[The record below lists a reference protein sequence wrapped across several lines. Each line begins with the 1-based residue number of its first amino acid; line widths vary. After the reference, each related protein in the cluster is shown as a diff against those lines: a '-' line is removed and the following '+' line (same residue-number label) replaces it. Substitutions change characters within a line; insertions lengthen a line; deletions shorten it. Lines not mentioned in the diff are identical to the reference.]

1 MTKEVKNMEKM
12 AFEFYKE
19 QGQLTIIVKNPSAD
33 IEKLV
38 TAITGQAAKEL
49 IGLEKPEKVEE
60 SEKQQDE
67 KKEDDHNP
75 EKPPVS
81 KTAADQSQSTEE
93 TQNDIPVNKDQKMQ
107 IQDEKT
113 EPQQESSKKDTEE
126 LKEVIELIHD
136 NNKMKEIGIVE
147 TIKKILPYLG
157 TKEEVKTLY
166 KDYGSNLNEAVK
178 AAPNKITNVFITK
191 MREKYPKN

>member
-1 MTKEVKNMEKM
+1 MEKM

-19 QGQLTIIVKNPSAD
+19 TGQLTIIVKNPSAD
-33 IEKLV
+33 LEKLV

-67 KKEDDHNP
+67 NKEDDHNS

-81 KTAADQSQSTEE
+81 KTASVQPQSTVEPK
-93 TQNDIPVNKDQKMQ
+93 NDIPANKDKEVQK
-107 IQDEKT
+107 QDEKSEKT
-113 EPQQESSKKDTEE
+113 ELQQEPLKKDAEEE

-136 NNKMKEIGIVE
+136 NKRMKEIGIVE

-178 AAPNKITNVFITK
+178 AAPNKITNIFITK